1 MVTKLYEK
9 IYHKD
14 HGELEQTCFSL
25 YIQYL
30 ESDPIEESLFWIMSD
45 VVPEEMLAHFGE
57 LLSPKLI
64 FKTQLSDPNRQYMEE
79 LLDYIAEQILSPKE
93 NYLYSKFYYPEFFF
107 DQEHNVRPEVCR
119 LFNDARIDVRNG
131 ELMII
136 NSNHPLHLF
145 YLYQLIRIP
154 KRFLNEKRF
163 SVERISRQHFESSLI
178 DFMRAEEYIEIY
190 AKVARFKLIRNR
202 QKIPEY
208 YIALD
213 LKNEPILAITAV
225 VED

>member
-1 MVTKLYEK
+1 MVTKLFEK

-25 YIQYL
+25 YIEYI
-30 ESDPIEESLFWIMSD
+30 ESHPLEESLFFISSD
-45 VVPEEMLAHFGE
+45 ILFEEMLSHFAV
-57 LLSPKLI
+57 LIDPKLV

-79 LLDYIAEQILSPKE
+79 LLDFISEQIFADRAYTPF
-93 NYLYSKFYYPEFFF
+93 FYPQFFF
-107 DQEHNVRPEVCR
+107 DQSHAVRPELCR
-119 LFNDARIDVRNG
+119 KFNDARIDIRNG

-136 NSNHPLHLF
+136 NRNHPLHLF
-145 YLYQLIRIP
+145 YIHQLIQVP

-163 SVERISRQHFESSLI
+163 SVERITRQRFESSLI
-178 DFMRAEEYIEIY
+178 DFTRAEEYVEIY
-190 AKVARFKLIRNR
+190 SKVARFKLIRNR

-213 LKNEPILAITAV
+213 AGNQPILAITAV